1 MRGSYLF
8 ALLAVAAIMVIAMVP
23 GESEG
28 DNDLITIDSLDYD
41 RIDRGL
47 HISGTLSVDEDSVF
61 FTFVDSDGK
70 RVMADG
76 FAPVVS
82 GEYSRDVTVPE
93 SVDDGDYT
101 LIVYISSSVRCE
113 AQFTVV
119 TLNATLSA
127 SETSVSVDTGSKV
140 TVPLELEGAV
150 YSELSVLIGTENIVS
165 ATVTEEGLEITGLNQ
180 GDCEITVYL
189 TPDILTKISVKV
201 TKAVIPVTE
210 KNYTFTIRVTQD
222 FDKVEY
228 GKYSESDL
236 RSGIRISAKSTDAAS
251 ALVKACAANN
261 IECDINNDPSSTY
274 YGWIVSLFG
283 LVQYQSPG
291 EISLWTYWIQYHNGS
306 YNEWTL
312 GHYTDGGSFSL
323 IWGTTTEDGDPVDPS
338 EKPNQNTVVN
348 PDGSTTTTITDTKND
363 EEGNTTETK
372 TETTKD
378 KDGNLTE
385 VKTETTKDKDGNI
398 IFSSETTKTSKTEK
412 DEHGNETKTEEVI
425 RKDNDGSSTET
436 GTSITTDKDGNVTSK
451 TETNTEKDKDGNITS
466 STETKTENSKDEN
479 GNDVSNEETTH
490 TKGDGSST
498 QTKTE
503 TTVNKDGTGSTSN
516 VTETSKDKDG
526 NITSESTTSKE
537 TVRDDKGNVVSE
549 TERKE
554 EKKDGVT
561 TESETVTVTDGEGT
575 KVTDGTKKV
584 TTETS
589 ITEETS
595 KVVEKQTDDGSET
608 KAERT
613 EVRKDALGNTL
624 EETRTVSERTE
635 TADTIT
641 QVDSKETTRDGAT
654 EKEEKVLLEA
664 TDGSLSSEVTSTT
677 DRDGNVNTE
686 SVTKIKVD
694 GDQLT
699 TEHAEAAV
707 GNTEAAIGK
716 LTTASEDVRKTV
728 TVESKDTAV
737 TVTPG
742 ALGTFSDYGAGLR
755 IAGDGGSIRM
765 DTDACGNLSGKDDDV
780 SISMAHDPVDRLNE
794 KQAQTV
800 GGKKFIEL
808 SAKAGDHRIHELGGR
823 AEITFRYEPSPTDDI
838 GRLCVYYVDE
848 DGNMSRVLSSSF
860 DPETGMFTMETDHFS
875 VFMVGLAEESDG
887 GFPTAAVIGAVV
899 IVIVAVAAV
908 AVYHTRKS

>member
-8 ALLAVAAIMVIAMVP
+8 ALLAVAAIVVIAMVP

-47 HISGTLSVDEDSVF
+47 HISGTLSVDENSVF

-76 FAPVVS
+76 FAPVVN
-82 GEYSRDVTVPE
+82 GKYSRDVTVPG
-93 SVDDGDYT
+93 SVDDGGYT
-101 LIVYISSSVRCE
+101 LIAYISSSVKCQ

-140 TVPLELEGAV
+140 TVPLKLEGAV
-150 YSELSVLIGTENIVS
+150 YSELSVLIDAGNIVS

-180 GDCEITVYL
+180 GDCKVKVYL
-189 TPDILTKISVKV
+189 TPEISVEIAVEV

-236 RSGIRISAKSTDAAS
+236 RSGIRISARSTDAAS

-261 IECDINNDPSSTY
+261 IEYNINDDPSSTY

-291 EISLWTYWIQYHNGS
+291 EVSLWTYWIQYHNGS

-312 GHYTDGGSFSL
+312 GHYTDGGNFSL
-323 IWGTTTEDGDPVDPS
+323 VWGTTTEGGDPVDPS
-338 EKPNQNTVVN
+338 EEPGQDTVVN
-348 PDGSTTTTITDTKND
+348 PDGSTTTTITDTKKD
-363 EEGNTTETK
+363 EEGNTTNTK
-372 TETTKD
+372 TETTID
-378 KDGNLTE
+378 KDGNRTE
-385 VKTETTKDKDGNI
+385 IKTETTTDKDGNI
-398 IFSSETTKTSKTEK
+398 STSETTTTSKTEK
-412 DEHGNETKTEEVI
+412 DEHGNETKIDTVTKKE
-425 RKDNDGSSTET
+425 NDGSISET
-436 GTSITTDKDGNVTSK
+436 GTSVTVDKDGNVTSK
-451 TETNTEKDKDGNITS
+451 TETNREKDKDGNVTS
-466 STETKTENSKDEN
+466 ATETTIANSKDEH
-479 GNDVSNEETTH
+479 GNDVSTEDTIH

-537 TVRDDKGNVVSE
+537 TVKDDKGDVVSE

-554 EKKDGVT
+554 ERKDGVII
-561 TESETVTVTDGEGT
+561 ESETVTVTDGEGT

-584 TTETS
+584 TTETG

-595 KVVEKQTDDGSET
+595 KVVEKTTDDGSET

-613 EVRKDALGNTL
+613 EVRKDTSGNTL
-624 EETRTVSERTE
+624 EETKTVSERTE
-635 TADTIT
+635 TADTII
-641 QVDSKETTRDGAT
+641 QVDSKETTRDGVT
-654 EKEEKVLLEA
+654 ESEEKVLLEA
-664 TDGSLSSEVTSTT
+664 TDGSLSSEVTSTK
-677 DRDGNVNTE
+677 DKDGNVSTE

-716 LTTASEDVRKTV
+716 LTETPEDVRKTV

-765 DTDACGNLSGKDDDV
+765 DTDACGNLSGKEDDV

-899 IVIVAVAAV
+899 IVIVAVV
-908 AVYHTRKS
+908 AVMVHHTRKS

>member
-8 ALLAVAAIMVIAMVP
+8 ALLAVAAIVVIAMVP

-47 HISGTLSVDEDSVF
+47 HISGTLSVDENSVF

-76 FAPVVS
+76 FAPVVN
-82 GEYSRDVTVPE
+82 GKYSRDVTVPG
-93 SVDDGDYT
+93 SVDDGGYT
-101 LIVYISSSVRCE
+101 LIAYISSSVKCQ

-140 TVPLELEGAV
+140 TVPLKLEGAV
-150 YSELSVLIGTENIVS
+150 YSELSVLIDAGNIVS

-180 GDCEITVYL
+180 GDCKVKVYL
-189 TPDILTKISVKV
+189 TPEISVEIAVEV

-236 RSGIRISAKSTDAAS
+236 RSGIRISARSTDAAS

-261 IECDINNDPSSTY
+261 IEYNINDDPSSTY

-291 EISLWTYWIQYHNGS
+291 EVSLWTYWIQYHNGS

-312 GHYTDGGSFSL
+312 GHYTDGGNFSL
-323 IWGTTTEDGDPVDPS
+323 VWGTTTEGGDPVDPS
-338 EKPNQNTVVN
+338 EEPGQDTVVN
-348 PDGSTTTTITDTKND
+348 PDGSTTTTITDTKKD
-363 EEGNTTETK
+363 EEGNTTNTK
-372 TETTKD
+372 TETTID
-378 KDGNLTE
+378 KDGNRTE
-385 VKTETTKDKDGNI
+385 IKTETTTDKDGNI
-398 IFSSETTKTSKTEK
+398 STSETTTTSKTEK
-412 DEHGNETKTEEVI
+412 DEHGNETKIDTVTKKE
-425 RKDNDGSSTET
+425 NDGSISET
-436 GTSITTDKDGNVTSK
+436 GTSVTVDKDGNVTSK
-451 TETNTEKDKDGNITS
+451 TETNREKDKDGNVTS
-466 STETKTENSKDEN
+466 ATETTIANSKDEH
-479 GNDVSNEETTH
+479 GNDVSTEDTIH

-537 TVRDDKGNVVSE
+537 TVKDDKGDVVSE

-554 EKKDGVT
+554 ERKDGVII
-561 TESETVTVTDGEGT
+561 ESETVTVTDGEGT
-575 KVTDGTKKV
+575 K
-584 TTETS
+584 
-589 ITEETS
+589 
-595 KVVEKQTDDGSET
+595 
-608 KAERT
+608 
-613 EVRKDALGNTL
+613 
-624 EETRTVSERTE
+624 
-635 TADTIT
+635 
-641 QVDSKETTRDGAT
+641 
-654 EKEEKVLLEA
+654 
-664 TDGSLSSEVTSTT
+664 
-677 DRDGNVNTE
+677 
-686 SVTKIKVD
+686 
-694 GDQLT
+694 
-699 TEHAEAAV
+699 
-707 GNTEAAIGK
+707 
-716 LTTASEDVRKTV
+716 
-728 TVESKDTAV
+728 V

-765 DTDACGNLSGKDDDV
+765 DTDACGNLSGKEDDV

-899 IVIVAVAAV
+899 IVIVAVV
-908 AVYHTRKS
+908 AVMVHHTRKS